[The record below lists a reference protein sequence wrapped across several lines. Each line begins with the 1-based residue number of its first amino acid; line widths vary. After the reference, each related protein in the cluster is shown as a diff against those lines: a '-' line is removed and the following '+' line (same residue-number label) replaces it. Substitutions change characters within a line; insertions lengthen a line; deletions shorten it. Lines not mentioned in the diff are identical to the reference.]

1 MDVLKSSILSLQE
14 FFLLLQEHSEGELG
28 VILAYMSVS
37 LLVSLITAVF
47 NLSKCYN
54 SWYHHSSLLLILHHS
69 YTIYSHLGQ
78 ISITEMYTSFTQT
91 ISLSPIN
98 RVSLSLYFQLYTQ
111 QVSRFARTE
120 QTKGLYSIQN
130 YSLKQLYTFYVQMT
144 MHFYAALLGNPYFS
158 LG

>member
-98 RVSLSLYFQLYTQ
+98 RVSLSLYFQSTTSFIH
-111 QVSRFARTE
+111 SRCLDL
-120 QTKGLYSIQN
+120 QGLN
-130 YSLKQLYTFYVQMT
+130 KQKAFILFRIIV
-144 MHFYAALLGNPYFS
+144 
-158 LG
+158 